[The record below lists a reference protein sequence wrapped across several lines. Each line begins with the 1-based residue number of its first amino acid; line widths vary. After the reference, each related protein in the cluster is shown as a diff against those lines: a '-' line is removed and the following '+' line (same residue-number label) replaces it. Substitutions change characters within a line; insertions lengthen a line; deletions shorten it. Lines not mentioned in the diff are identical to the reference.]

1 MVEGVQVPNPTVTSP
16 TEHNALL
23 QVTAPLV
30 DAICNSATWTVH
42 VWHNCSTAAVK
53 GESEEGEKVNTDSNG
68 QQPLTAATT
77 KTPETDGSCKGERL
91 L

>member
-1 MVEGVQVPNPTVTSP
+1 M
-16 TEHNALL
+16 
-23 QVTAPLV
+23 
-30 DAICNSATWTVH
+30 NSATLTQLFK
-42 VWHNCSTAAVK
+42 AAVK
-53 GESEEGEKVNTDSNG
+53 DESEEGEKVNTDSNG